1 MFAACSFQL
10 DVIVG
15 FGEDKR
21 RSMYMDDRD
30 APRVR
35 GRPTPRGCL
44 ASQTLPHE
52 HINERDV
59 IVGSNKSKVWDGSYG
74 DTKALTPRDV
84 TTLTECGWIR
94 C

>member
-1 MFAACSFQL
+1 MPGLFPFLPIHLPERLINSFVVAKLFFAGGNFEGSFGVMFAVCSFQL
-10 DVIVG
+10 
-15 FGEDKR
+15 
-21 RSMYMDDRD
+21 
-30 APRVR
+30 
-35 GRPTPRGCL
+35 
-44 ASQTLPHE
+44 
-52 HINERDV
+52 DV